1 MTTLILNGH
10 ADAIQLTVEQVRE
23 IESATNHV
31 SIGYRA
37 PDLWQPVNPER
48 LMHPAGVGA
57 YERIDIKLRDGTI
70 FYNRPAYA
78 WCWGEAFETT
88 ITHWRYAK

>member
-1 MTTLILNGH
+1 MITLVIDTDKFF
-10 ADAIQLTVEQVRE
+10 AA
-23 IESATNHV
+23 AT
-31 SIGYRA
+31 
-37 PDLWQPVNPER
+37 PKDWQPVNPER
-48 LMHPAGVGA
+48 LMHPSGVA
-57 YERIDIKLRDGTI
+57 AQERIDIKLRDGTI

>member
-1 MTTLILNGH
+1 MTTLIIDTNMLLH
-10 ADAIQLTVEQVRE
+10 WAPVAQTDAELV
-23 IESATNHV
+23 A
-31 SIGYRA
+31 G
-37 PDLWQPVNPER
+37 WQPVNPER
-48 LMHPAGVGA
+48 LMHPSGVA
-57 YERIDIKLRDGTI
+57 AQARIDIKLRDGTI